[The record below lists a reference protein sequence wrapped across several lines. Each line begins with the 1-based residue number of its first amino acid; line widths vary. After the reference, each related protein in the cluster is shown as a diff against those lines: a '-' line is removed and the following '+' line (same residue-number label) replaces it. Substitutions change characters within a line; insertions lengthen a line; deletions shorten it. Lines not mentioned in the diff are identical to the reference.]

1 MFSLYSTLDKNCPL
15 GDIIPTFTEFC
26 FGVVCFFI
34 LKNKSKNLKV
44 NLAPYRSLWTLAQAV
59 MIRWWGQKQS
69 GVGCQVNRR

>member
-1 MFSLYSTLDKNCPL
+1 MISAPQHNILMTLKDYGKG
-15 GDIIPTFTEFC
+15 GDMC
-26 FGVVCFFI
+26 GYGFGVVCFFI

-44 NLAPYRSLWTLAQAV
+44 NLAPYRSLWTLAV